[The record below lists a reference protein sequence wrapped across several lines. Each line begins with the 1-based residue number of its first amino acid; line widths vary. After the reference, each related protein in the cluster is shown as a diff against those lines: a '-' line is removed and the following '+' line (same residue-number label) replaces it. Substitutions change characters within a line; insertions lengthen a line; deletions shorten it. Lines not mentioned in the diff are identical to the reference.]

1 MAEKRGAFRRFSITA
16 PDGGMRLRFS
26 ALHLADVGGR
36 LVACHLY
43 DSDASGAPIKIEVAA
58 K

>member
-1 MAEKRGAFRRFSITA
+1 
-16 PDGGMRLRFS
+16 MRLRFS

-43 DSDASGAPIKIEVAA
+43 DSDASRAPIKIEVAA